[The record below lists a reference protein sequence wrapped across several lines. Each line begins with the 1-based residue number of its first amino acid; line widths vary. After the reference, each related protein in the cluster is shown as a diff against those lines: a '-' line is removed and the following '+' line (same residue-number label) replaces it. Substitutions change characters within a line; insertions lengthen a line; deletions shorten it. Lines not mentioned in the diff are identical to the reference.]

1 MIPFS
6 VKTVVNTVGWG
17 WLQTFQSSSSTSCHL
32 SKGHIWLACKHPVSK
47 FHSCFER
54 YGKTETLYPSNSD
67 KVWFKKKKKKEK
79 GGSLMIICY
88 KMTCFHPCYILP
100 WYVTVSIP
108 AFFCPPFCFW
118 QEKTGD
124 MKHFPIFFLFFLSLT
139 SLVKTCRREEVCHF
153 SSTAQ
158 PTKYNSFSAL
168 ERSPFP
174 QRPKKQ
180 KQQQSLRFQK

>member
-17 WLQTFQSSSSTSCHL
+17 WLQTFQSSSSTSCQKDTSDWLVNTQFQSSIPVL
-32 SKGHIWLACKHPVSK
+32 S
-47 FHSCFER
+47 
-54 YGKTETLYPSNSD
+54 GKTETIYPSNSD